1 MHNVHMCELTIVIS
15 LFNQMFCLN
24 RVSIRSLT
32 DVVHCPERFQP
43 RRESSPYEV
52 IVTLCITLV
61 LLRGVVHTGVG
72 RVVWR
77 IFLLAR
83 QLYE

>member
-1 MHNVHMCELTIVIS
+1 MCVLTIVIS
-15 LFNQMFCLN
+15 LFNQMFCPN

-43 RRESSPYEV
+43 RRESSPNEV
-52 IVTLCITLV
+52 IVALRITLV
-61 LLRGVVHTGVG
+61 LLCRVIDTGVG